1 MRSEVMKHHGLTR
14 DLPRAGY
21 FETEQQ
27 REIFDDITAAIH
39 GGKLLALVGLVGCGK
54 TTTLHRLVEA
64 LKDEKEI
71 LVAQSLAVDKHRV
84 NLGTLMTLI
93 RDGTQGATGTLAACK
108 HGRERAGRHDL
119 F

>member
-1 MRSEVMKHHGLTR
+1 MRSEVMKHHGLAR

-27 REIFDDITAAIH
+27 REVFADITAAIH
-39 GGKLLALVGLVGCGK
+39 GGKLVALVGLVGCGK
-54 TTTLHRLVEA
+54 TTTLYRLIET

-71 LVAQSLAVDKHRV
+71 LVSQSLAVDKDRV
-84 NLGTLMTLI
+84 SLGTLMT
-93 RDGTQGATGTLAACK
+93 A
-108 HGRERAGRHDL
+108 L